1 MSDSLQVLEEF
12 VRSEDLEALIDFR
25 SCIVLPSIAVETLE
39 VDDGREVDDQAK
51 RIHQLQLRVWMSE
64 PREQRSDI
72 TPVLRRGAWTIS
84 KVALMLPDRQAAMVG
99 DIRQRLCWLTG
110 DV

>member
-25 SCIVLPSIAVETLE
+25 SCIVLPSKAVETLE
-39 VDDGREVDDQAK
+39 VDDGREVDDQGR

-64 PREQRSDI
+64 PREQRSHI
-72 TPVLRRGAWTIS
+72 TPILRRGAWSIS
-84 KVALMLPDRQAAMVG
+84 KVAHILPYRQAAVVG
-99 DIRQRLCWLTG
+99 DIRRQVCWPTG